1 MLTYIT
7 RYIILYKVEVTLYK
21 IIITKWALDSYLE
34 LKHKRTF
41 LDEEFKSTL
50 KPDVLLLRHYP
61 DSPKFKNAKFWG
73 NAKIQGGM
81 PISNGFKMKWHHIGS
96 GQIQL
101 RLSVA
106 MLSSQAIL
114 CQAYVKHN
122 EKEDKL
128 QIAIFS
134 LYMDYILKNKH
145 KEVGKI

>member
-1 MLTYIT
+1 
-7 RYIILYKVEVTLYK
+7 
-21 IIITKWALDSYLE
+21 
-34 LKHKRTF
+34 
-41 LDEEFKSTL
+41 
-50 KPDVLLLRHYP
+50 
-61 DSPKFKNAKFWG
+61 
-73 NAKIQGGM
+73 M